1 MENLNKLMRRLCA
14 GWAMLNAVVAVVAF
28 VTSHPIIGAVSAV
41 FAGLSTTY
49 WLVLRA
55 MDADSA
61 KYDAEHKR
69 RMESGPFGRR

>member
-14 GWAMLNAVVAVVAF
+14 GWAILNAAVAVVAF
-28 VTSHPIIGAVSAV
+28 ATHHPIVGAVAAT
-41 FAGLSTTY
+41 FTGLSTTY

-55 MDADSA
+55 MDADEA
-61 KYDAEHKR
+61 KHAAEHKR